1 MTGEILEMLR
11 KITIFMICI
20 RLPLYFGENNSGGK
34 YLQLLLNLLILLQIA
49 GAAGA
54 LFSSDR
60 RQMIR
65 ERYVDFQERLERYL
79 DDASALSFER
89 YDEEEGVTGLEE
101 ITDVFV
107 EEIRVGEGCE

>member
-1 MTGEILEMLR
+1 MILEILEMLR

-20 RLPLYFGENNSGGK
+20 RLPIYFGENNSGGK

-49 GAAGA
+49 GAAVA
-54 LFSSDR
+54 LFSPAR

-65 ERYVDFQERLERYL
+65 EKYGDFQERLERYL
-79 DDASALSFER
+79 DDASVLAFER
-89 YDEEEGVTGLEE
+89 YDEEEGTAGFEE